1 MGDKNVI
8 ADRYFTSFARQGD
21 MMTFLRRRSQNREW
35 LRRPTNE
42 LELVP
47 MEDERVQVAYKGLP
61 AYDEV
66 LADTRKNTKLM
77 LKVPDSTYP
86 GEFLPVR
93 DCAMHTILSRAGI
106 RGDGLKRVGHEK
118 YAEIINACLKC
129 TKGLALIKL
138 SDGKVSA
145 VHGGDETEYKILD
158 IEELFQETIFYLH
171 SQYPGVH
178 YVESSGTYDHS
189 SVSAIWELSGNPEL
203 IQDYQNALD
212 TYGIKRRVYAPAL
225 QLSTSDVAAKSVTIH
240 QMLLCD
246 NGPQGINLGYPI
258 RLPHAGNADIGKF
271 REQLKQI
278 YPRYQKAILSMQKL
292 LEIPIEH
299 PVNTMIGII
308 NRYQLGKKIGSNAV
322 ELFVAQNGEGPTNAH
337 EIYYGLN
344 ELLFFAACRGKDNT
358 QLLKL
363 EEKLMRVIQCD
374 WSEFDVSGTVAW
386 K

>member
-1 MGDKNVI
+1 MANTGVF
-8 ADRYFTSFARQGD
+8 ADDYFARFAKQGD
-21 MMTFLRRRSQNREW
+21 MMTFLRCRSLNKEW

-42 LELVP
+42 LELIP
-47 MEDERVQVAYKGLP
+47 MEDERITEAYKGLP

-66 LADTRKNTKLM
+66 LADTEENTRLM
-77 LKVPDSTYP
+77 LKVPDSAYP

-93 DCAMHTILSRAGI
+93 DCAIHTILSRAGI
-106 RGDGLKRVGHEK
+106 RGDGLKRVGRKK
-118 YAEIINACLKC
+118 YAEIINTCLKC
-129 TKGLALIKL
+129 TKGMSLIKL
-138 SDGKVSA
+138 ADGKVSA
-145 VHGGDETEYKILD
+145 VHGGDKTEYKILD
-158 IEELFQETIFYLH
+158 IEELFQETILYLH

-203 IQDYQNALD
+203 VQDYQEALNA
-212 TYGIKRRVYAPAL
+212 YGIKRKVHAPAL

-246 NGPQGINLGYPI
+246 SGPQGINLGYPI
-258 RLPHAGNADIGKF
+258 RLAHVGDADMSKF

-278 YPRYQKAILSMQKL
+278 YPRYQKAIRSMQKL

-299 PVNTMIGII
+299 PANTMIGII
-308 NRYQLGKKIGSNAV
+308 NKFRLGKKIGSEAV
-322 ELFVAQNGEGPTNAH
+322 DLFVAQNGDGPTNAH
-337 EIYYGLN
+337 EVYYGLN
-344 ELLFFAACRGKDNT
+344 ELLFFAACRGKENM

-374 WSEFDVSGTVAW
+374 WSQFDVSGTVAW